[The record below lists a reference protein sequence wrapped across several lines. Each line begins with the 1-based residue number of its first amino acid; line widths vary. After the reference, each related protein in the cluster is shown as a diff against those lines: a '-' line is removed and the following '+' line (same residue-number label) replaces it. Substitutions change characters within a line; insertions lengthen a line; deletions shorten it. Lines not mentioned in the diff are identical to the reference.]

1 MADPTVTDVFNQLVL
16 VNGKLDQVQLNT
28 SLIANLNSSIN
39 HGFNDTVDT
48 LNVLIKVNIEAVKL
62 LYHQTKQADTM
73 ICYLDQISQN
83 TCNILTQV
91 AIQTDLQTRLQKDV
105 DALLYIS
112 ESVNAA
118 VAVER
123 QRHDELRAQIE
134 RCCPPPPLQP
144 VCTFK
149 PCDKPEP
156 VKEPELPKFPDDQ
169 KPIG

>member
-1 MADPTVTDVFNQLVL
+1 MADPTVTVVFNQLVL

-39 HGFNDTVDT
+39 QGFNDTVDT

-156 VKEPELPKFPDDQ
+156 VKEPELTKFPDDH
-169 KPIG
+169 KPVG

>member
-39 HGFNDTVDT
+39 QGFNDTVDT

-112 ESVNAA
+112 ESVNAT